1 MEKGKKK
8 VTKFSNATEEQR
20 KKYARR
26 KRGAEKSLAESFA
39 NEELTIE
46 EVGLLKDGT
55 AILILTTESDESLT
69 VELYNFYPLP
79 IFNGEKEELKTM
91 TAEKRAELTPEFEGI
106 LSEYEDTHT
115 KLFEFGEH
123 FETYIGQKVKL
134 KVVECEN
141 VLRYYNGEYYTKS
154 KDFYLVLNK
163 TRQKI

>member
-1 MEKGKKK
+1 MERGKKK
-8 VTKFSNATEEQR
+8 ITKFSNASEEQR

-26 KRGAEKSLAESFA
+26 KRGAEKSLAESFV
-39 NEELTIE
+39 NDKLIIE

-55 AILILTTESDESLT
+55 AILILTNENDESLT
-69 VELYNFYPLP
+69 VELFNFYPLP
-79 IFNGEKEELKTM
+79 TFEGEKEELKTM
-91 TAEKRAELTPEFEGI
+91 TAEKRSELTPEFEGI
-106 LSEYEDTHT
+106 LSGYEDTHT

-163 TRQKI
+163 TR